1 VASDI
6 TSKVMNRMKNP
17 IATWTLWC
25 RRGES
30 LIEFEVELGA
40 PYREEEIWRCDW
52 SLGTLI
58 DHLLSPAQS
67 ISSMHALACAQ
78 VGISEFLRARQKAG
92 DQFYMDQSADDTEL
106 IEDLD
111 CFFPRLKRL
120 NHDA

>member
-1 VASDI
+1 
-6 TSKVMNRMKNP
+6 MKNP

-58 DHLLSPAQS
+58 DHPLPPAQG

-78 VGISEFLRARQKAG
+78 VGISGFLRARQKAG
-92 DQFYMDQSADDTEL
+92 DQFYMDPGAVDTEH

-111 CFFPRLKRL
+111 CFFPRLKIP
-120 NHDA
+120 HEEA